1 MYVAWNISTTIAQ
14 LTAGEEKSKNDSTNA
29 EDTPTPEPTVTPT
42 ETPAPTPTEAP
53 VVFTPSKEAEQ
64 GTWISSGSNW
74 LFMVDGAAYTGWLV
88 DTDGSQ
94 YYLDSDGIMQTGWL
108 TDNGRRYYLNQDG
121 IMQTGVQVI
130 DGETYQFRSD
140 GTLVEEGED
149 VSVTATAVPTE
160 VPAEA
165 SEATPTEAPAEEADA
180 SATPTESPDKDADA
194 SVADP
199 TETPDENT
207 DASTEAP
214 DEDAD
219 ASAATPAPMPAED
232 ESAEASAAAV
242 TEVPKDTTSEDD
254 KDKADASATPTA
266 TVAATA
272 APTATATPA
281 ATPVPDKSVALTFD
295 DGPSDYTTQI
305 LDVLEET
312 DTKATFFMSGN
323 SMEKHAD
330 IITRMQSLGHELGNH
345 AYTHFDLSQ
354 LNLTDSSAEVAG
366 VDELLN
372 SYLGV
377 TTTVMRPP
385 YGNMNESLT
394 GVIRKPVILW
404 SIDSQDD
411 TLTDAQQI
419 VDTILESIEDGDII
433 LMHDTYEVTAQ
444 AVKLLI
450 PALAEQGYECMTVTD
465 LAAAH
470 GIELLSGSTYTS
482 MKADTQ

>member
-1 MYVAWNISTTIAQ
+1 
-14 LTAGEEKSKNDSTNA
+14 
-29 EDTPTPEPTVTPT
+29 
-42 ETPAPTPTEAP
+42 
-53 VVFTPSKEAEQ
+53 
-64 GTWISSGSNW
+64 
-74 LFMVDGAAYTGWLV
+74 
-88 DTDGSQ
+88 
-94 YYLDSDGIMQTGWL
+94 MQTGWL

-121 IMQTGVQVI
+121 IMQTGIQVI

-165 SEATPTEAPAEEADA
+165 SEATPTEAPVEEADA
-180 SATPTESPDKDADA
+180 SATPTESPDENADA

-199 TETPDENT
+199 TETPDE
-207 DASTEAP
+207 
-214 DEDAD
+214 DAD
-219 ASAATPAPMPAED
+219 TSTATPAED